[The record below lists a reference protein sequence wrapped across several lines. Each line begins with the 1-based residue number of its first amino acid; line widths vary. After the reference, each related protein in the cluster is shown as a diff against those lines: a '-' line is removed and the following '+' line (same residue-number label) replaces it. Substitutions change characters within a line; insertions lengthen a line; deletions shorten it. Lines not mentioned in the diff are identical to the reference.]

1 MSSTLNTVYYHTAPY
16 KIEQSTQLLSA
27 PESEFL
33 MVQYLFCGIC
43 GGDYSVYCGRR
54 TKYPV
59 SLGHEFVAVIVESG
73 INCTEYSVGD
83 IVISDFN
90 YRCNNCKYCKNGK
103 SHLCVHNDIQK
114 FSNRG
119 FANYA
124 SIHKNYLYKIPLF
137 DFLPK
142 ACLIEPLSC
151 VIHACEKL
159 SFSTETTIVI
169 NGGGSIGMLFA
180 FYLTRI
186 QNNTQVQIIEKNE
199 MRLNKILQH
208 FPVTDYHNNDSDSP
222 DLVIE
227 CSNSIEGMYTALDI
241 CDMGGSLC
249 IMSHLYGLDTSFI
262 YETICKK
269 ELQVFCPLR
278 NGERKNIESA
288 ICYIDN
294 YWSELDNNML
304 GIFNNVEDAFTH
316 KTSTAYNKQIIK
328 LGKITRS

>member
-1 MSSTLNTVYYHTAPY
+1 MGSILNTVYYHTAPY

-54 TKYPV
+54 SEYPV
-59 SLGHEFVAVIVESG
+59 SLGHEFVAVIVEPG

-90 YRCNNCKYCKNGK
+90 YRCNNCKYCKNDK
-103 SHLCVHNDIQK
+103 SHLCVHNNIQK

-124 SIHKNYLYKIPLF
+124 TIHKNYLYKIPLF

-159 SFSTETTIVI
+159 SFDKETFIVI
-169 NGGGSIGMLFA
+169 NGAGSIGMLFT
-180 FYLTRI
+180 FYLTQILKCTHI
-186 QNNTQVQIIEKNE
+186 QISEFNKA
-199 MRLNKILQH
+199 RLNKILEH
-208 FPVTDYHNNDSDSP
+208 FPVTGYQKNDSDFP

-241 CDMGGSLC
+241 CGIGGSLC

-262 YETICKK
+262 YEAICKK
-269 ELQVFCPLR
+269 ELQASCPLR
-278 NGERKNIESA
+278 NGGRKNIEAA
-288 ICYIDN
+288 INYIDN
-294 YWSELDNNML
+294 DWSESNNNML
-304 GIFNNVEDAFTH
+304 GIFHNVGDAFAH
-316 KTSTAYNKQIIK
+316 KNSTAYNKQIIK
-328 LGKITRS
+328 LGEITHS

>member
-1 MSSTLNTVYYHTAPY
+1 MSSIINTVYYHTAPY
-16 KIEQSTQLLSA
+16 KIEQSTQLLST

-54 TKYPV
+54 TDYPI
-59 SLGHEFVAVIVESG
+59 SLGHEFVAVIVELG
-73 INCTEYSVGD
+73 INCTEYSIGD
-83 IVISDFN
+83 FVISDFN
-90 YRCNNCKYCKNGK
+90 YRCNNCKYCKSGK
-103 SHLCVHNDIQK
+103 SHLCIQNNIQK

-124 SIHKNYLYKIPLF
+124 TIHKNYLYKIPLF
-137 DFLPK
+137 HFLPK

-159 SFSTETTIVI
+159 SFNTDTSIVI
-169 NGGGSIGMLFA
+169 YGGGSIGMLFT

-186 QNNTQVQIIEKNE
+186 QKCTHIQIVEKNK

-208 FPVTDYHNNDSDSP
+208 FPVTDFKNTDLGSP

-241 CDMGGSLC
+241 CGKGGSLC

-262 YETICKK
+262 YEAICKK
-269 ELQVFCPLR
+269 ELQASCPLR
-278 NGERKNIESA
+278 NGERKNIELA
-288 ICYIDN
+288 IHYIGH
-294 YWSELDNNML
+294 YWSESDNNML
-304 GIFNNVEDAFTH
+304 GIFNNIEDAFIQ
-316 KTSTAYNKQIIK
+316 KASTVYNKQIVK
-328 LGKITRS
+328 LSELTRS